1 MMLDLFNFNYF
12 NENIFNILVLGFE
25 IKSLCFCML
34 YFLFEI
40 SGVKLNISLK
50 SVNIL
55 KFQKRKF

>member
-34 YFLFEI
+34 YFYM
-40 SGVKLNISLK
+40 
-50 SVNIL
+50 
-55 KFQKRKF
+55 KFLV